1 MALVLTRKRRPERML
16 DRIPSAFD
24 ELVTRFFGSPDLPVF
39 GGGSWY
45 PALDIAEQDDG
56 VVVKAEL
63 PGLKA
68 EDIDL
73 SVDGNSLTISG
84 EKKDCSEE
92 KDGSYYHVERQYGTF
107 QRTIT
112 LPSEVD
118 SDKIKATYNGGV
130 LTVHLPKSE
139 SAKPRRIRVTS

>member
-1 MALVLTRKRRPERML
+1 ML
-16 DRIPSAFD
+16 DRIPGAFD
-24 ELVTRFFGSPDLPVF
+24 ELVTRFFGSPDSPVF
-39 GGGSWY
+39 GGGAWC
-45 PALDIAEQDDG
+45 PALDIADQDDG
-56 VVVKAEL
+56 VVVKVEL
-63 PGLKA
+63 PGMKA

-84 EKKDCSEE
+84 EKKDCSEDE
-92 KDGSYYHVERQYGTF
+92 GGDYYHVERRYGTF

-118 SDKIKATYNGGV
+118 ADKIKATYNDGV

-139 SAKPRRIRVTS
+139 SAKLRRIPVSS